1 MNGVELILGTAG
13 MLGLAGSLI
22 GVFVSHEKKM
32 ALSNQAIDQ
41 NQKQIDKLETRVTD
55 LENNL
60 FKKLDNI
67 SKDIQEIKINIV
79 RNESKH

>member
-1 MNGVELILGTAG
+1 MILGTAG
-13 MLGLAGSLI
+13 MLGLAGALI
-22 GVFVSHEKKM
+22 GVFVGHEKKM
-32 ALSNQAIDQ
+32 ALSNQEIYT
-41 NQKQIDKLETRVTD
+41 NQKQIDKLETRVTE

-79 RNESKH
+79 RNENRH